1 MFAQPFLNADGRA
14 VPAKQE
20 RGIKW
25 LVQSRVFNTDRKQPS
40 LSHRPG
46 FCFLHLP
53 HTDTDTR
60 TRTHTLS
67 LCSASCPFAV
77 LRFSSNA
84 SITHLCVSTLAF
96 FCSGRHTRA
105 SLPARLL
112 CCHSKVCVLRAR
124 TCVCRQSALGITA
137 PLPTNLFMF
146 VFADQMTL
154 QQRSTC
160 TDIVQVCV

>member
-60 TRTHTLS
+60 TRTHTHS
-67 LCSASCPFAV
+67 LCV
-77 LRFSSNA
+77 LLPA
-84 SITHLCVSTLAF
+84 HLRYCVSHPTPQSHTCVCLRLHFFVLAGTHVPRCLPD
-96 FCSGRHTRA
+96 CSAVTPR
-105 SLPARLL
+105 S
-112 CCHSKVCVLRAR
+112 VYRAR